1 MNVITK
7 KTKLALYLPSLRGG
21 GAERVMVTLANGIAQ
36 RGYAVDLVLAKAE
49 GPYLGDVAENVR
61 VVDLRAARVAT
72 SLPGLVRYLRRE
84 RPVAMLSALNH
95 ANVIAVLARRL
106 AGVPVRLVISEHNNF
121 STSKANASS
130 WRGRMMGHFMRWA
143 YPYADRIVAVSEGV
157 ARDLA
162 NHVRLQSIDA
172 IYNPIVTDALKTL
185 SCAEAN
191 HPWLTARHAP
201 VVLGVGR
208 LAPQKD
214 FSTLIKAFARLRET
228 RDARLIILGEGE
240 LRSPLEALVRQF
252 GLQEVVSLPG
262 FVSNPYGF
270 MRRADLFVL
279 SSAWEGF
286 GNVLVEAMA
295 CGTPVVSTNC
305 PSGPAEILEG
315 GRWGRLVPVGD
326 EVALAEA
333 MAATL
338 DQTEHPDVAARAAD
352 FSVDRAVEGYLRVML
367 PGEYQ
372 YEVNKR

>member
-106 AGVPVRLVISEHNNF
+106 AGVPVRLVISEHSNF
-121 STSKANASS
+121 STSKANALS
-130 WRGRMMGHFMRWA
+130 WRGRMIGHFMRWA

-157 ARDLA
+157 AHDLA
-162 NHVRLQSIDA
+162 NHFRLQSIEA

-208 LAPQKD
+208 LAPEKD

-262 FVSNPYGF
+262 FVSNPYAF
-270 MRRADLFVL
+270 MRQADLFVL
-279 SSAWEGF
+279 SSAWEGLPT
-286 GNVLVEAMA
+286 VLVEAMA
-295 CGTPVVSTNC
+295 CGTSVVSTDC
-305 PSGPAEILEG
+305 PSGPAEILEN

-326 EVALAEA
+326 EIALAEA

-367 PGEYQ
+367 PGEY
-372 YEVNKR
+372 NTNMK

>member
-1 MNVITK
+1 MSDRIAIFV
-7 KTKLALYLPSLRGG
+7 PSLRGG
-21 GAERVMVTLANGIAQ
+21 GAERVMVTLANGFAQ

-84 RPVAMLSALNH
+84 RPVAMLSALSH

-106 AGVPVRLVISEHNNF
+106 AGVPVRLVVSERNNF
-121 STSKANASS
+121 SLSKANARS
-130 WRGRMMGHFMRWA
+130 WRGRMMGHCVRLA
-143 YPYADRIVAVSEGV
+143 YPHADTVVAISQGV
-157 ARDLA
+157 ADDLTQYA
-162 NHVRLQSIDA
+162 PLQAIDVV
-172 IYNPIVTDALKTL
+172 YNPVDTRYVKRL
-185 SCAEAN
+185 SRAEPD
-191 HPWLTARHAP
+191 HPWLCHGHVP

-208 LAPQKD
+208 LTPQKG
-214 FSTLIKAFARLRET
+214 FPTLIRAFARLRET
-228 RDARLIILGEGE
+228 HDARLIILGEGE
-240 LRSPLEALVRQF
+240 LRPQLESLVCQL
-252 GLQEVVSLPG
+252 GLHEVVSLPG
-262 FVSNPYGF
+262 FKRNPYGF

>member
-84 RPVAMLSALNH
+84 RPVAMLSALSH

-106 AGVPVRLVISEHNNF
+106 AGVPVRLVISEHNNL

-130 WRGRMMGHFMRWA
+130 WRGSMIGHFMRWA

-157 ARDLA
+157 AHDLA

-208 LAPQKD
+208 LAPEKD

-262 FVSNPYGF
+262 FASNPYAF
-270 MRRADLFVL
+270 MRQADLFVL
-279 SSAWEGF
+279 SSAWEGLPT
-286 GNVLVEAMA
+286 VLVEAMA
-295 CGTPVVSTNC
+295 CGTSVVSTDC
-305 PSGPAEILEG
+305 PSGPAEILEN

-326 EVALAEA
+326 EIALAEA

-352 FSVDRAVEGYLRVML
+352 FSVDRAVEGYLRVMV
-367 PGEYQ
+367 PDEYRASK
-372 YEVNKR
+372 EL

>member
-21 GAERVMVTLANGIAQ
+21 GAERVMVTLANGFAQ

-61 VVDLRAARVAT
+61 VVDLGASRVAT

-130 WRGRMMGHFMRWA
+130 WRGRMIGHFMRWA

-157 ARDLA
+157 AHDLA

-262 FVSNPYGF
+262 FVSNPYAF
-270 MRRADLFVL
+270 MRQADLFVL
-279 SSAWEGF
+279 SSAWEGLPT
-286 GNVLVEAMA
+286 VLVEAMA
-295 CGTPVVSTNC
+295 CGTSVVSTDC
-305 PSGPAEILEG
+305 PSGPAEILEN

-333 MAATL
+333 IAATL
-338 DQTEHPDVAARAAD
+338 DEAKHPDVAARAAD

-367 PGEYQ
+367 PGEYSI
-372 YEVNKR
+372 